1 MKFIQKP
8 ELTYGFCG
16 PQLQKEI
23 KKKLPKKD
31 QYAGHQKN
39 RQEMMVCERGGFT
52 ANFYVE

>member
-23 KKKLPKKD
+23 KTNIFPKTD
-31 QYAGHQKN
+31 QYAGHEKT
-39 RQEMMVCERGGFT
+39 GKK
-52 ANFYVE
+52 